1 MSKRQRVRASE
12 QGAVCVY
19 MVAGS
24 SPLDHKNSSSC
35 LLLGGDRCWAAGG
48 KSTPATH
55 CVKGTLPQ
63 LASLARGLP
72 RFSTLLGCVINSSL
86 KDIVRSTNPV

>member
-1 MSKRQRVRASE
+1 MLKRQRVHAPE

-19 MVAGS
+19 MVVGS
-24 SPLDHKNSSSC
+24 SPLDHTNSSSF
-35 LLLGGDRCWAAGG
+35 LLLGGDRCWVAGG
-48 KSTPATH
+48 KSTPTTH

-86 KDIVRSTNPV
+86 NGIVRSTNPV